1 MTSIDNRKAVA
12 RAATECH
19 AISPNDYAGYLCKG
33 GVQYCDARAVAGLQ
47 GQLFVHFDHA
57 AAARWTGFLSWS
69 AKVPVTV
76 EITVTAR
83 PNHNRVTNG
92 GIDNRPTDGATRSV
106 LGPAGVAVN
115 AVVGD
120 IQRRRIH
127 RRRRNAKKKGCD
139 EHEGSAP
146 HAAPP

>member
-12 RAATECH
+12 RAAAECH
-19 AISPNDYAGYLCKG
+19 AISLDEDAGDFCATR
-33 GVQYCDARAVAGLQ
+33 VQYCDARAIAGLQ
-47 GQLFVHFDHA
+47 CQSFVHFDHA
-57 AAARWTGFLSWS
+57 AAACWSCFLSWP
-69 AKVPVTV
+69 AKAAVTV

-92 GIDNRPTDGATRSV
+92 GIDNRPTDGATRSL

-127 RRRRNAKKKGCD
+127 RRRRNAKKRCD
-139 EHEGSAP
+139 EHEGNAP